1 MLGAAVLIGVIVW
14 MARAA
19 GRRSAADAWRSK
31 VIDAY
36 AKGSASP
43 ELQRIRGPYPMAP
56 GVAAYPKDVRLHQR
70 RGTRFMRQTSPYAM
84 SAADQN

>member
-36 AKGSASP
+36 AKGSASRWP
-43 ELQRIRGPYPMAP
+43 AAVHWAPVSSRNAAMADSMV
-56 GVAAYPKDVRLHQR
+56 G
-70 RGTRFMRQTSPYAM
+70 
-84 SAADQN
+84 